1 MSYDY
6 YRKEN
11 FMNYYNE
18 INILFKNSKELVEQG
33 RNRVY
38 KTVILRWLTKYFAK
52 EFSIKDLRRMRQF

>member
-18 INILFKNSKELVEQG
+18 INILFKNSKELVEQC

-52 EFSIKDLRRMRQF
+52 EFSIKYLRRMRQF

>member
-6 YRKEN
+6 YGKEN

-18 INILFKNSKELVEQG
+18 MNILFNNIKELVEQG

-38 KTVILRWLTKYFAK
+38 KTVIPR
-52 EFSIKDLRRMRQF
+52 

>member
-18 INILFKNSKELVEQG
+18 INILFKNSKELVEQC

-38 KTVILRWLTKYFAK
+38 KTVILR
-52 EFSIKDLRRMRQF
+52 